1 MIQIQ
6 NISNTVNEG
15 VDFLVKNQLQ
25 NGSFLSLSSPDA
37 NNFISAREYHT
48 TFATSLI
55 LSCLNN
61 LEETAQV
68 QRIKQKATG
77 FLLSQKSKNW
87 SFNYWVRDSEES
99 KTIPYPDDLDD
110 TCCALSALFQYNPK
124 LIDASAMA
132 KIIMLLTAIE
142 EKEGGP
148 YRTWL
153 VPLDAGKAWK
163 DVDLAVN
170 SNVAYFLSL
179 QGVSLPN
186 LNSFIESA
194 IDGNNYTS
202 PFYPPGYPVIYFISR
217 FYRGD
222 KIKKITDSLVS
233 KFQGSRQWGNL
244 INNALAISSLLNLG
258 FPVEKLNKNISYL
271 IEKRD
276 DWRKPYVFSIDPTI
290 REERYFCGSSAMTT
304 AFCLEALQKY
314 LTLSQNKPST
324 AFETKVEGQKI
335 TPQKIS
341 EIEKQTEIYNS
352 IIQAVK
358 ERCLSLNTDLKKQA
372 LAQVSKTSKDKRI
385 VLLPYFFKIALAENG
400 KNISDE
406 KLKQLGLA
414 NLYGW
419 TAYTIYDDFL
429 DNEGN
434 PELLSVANVMLREL
448 TTIFNSVLPP
458 ESGFYAFFHKTMDM
472 LDAAN
477 TWEINNCRIN
487 TSDNQLKIPETLP
500 DYGDYIKIAERSLG
514 HTLGPIA
521 ILFLLG
527 YTEKSSEVK
536 KVMAFFKHYITA
548 RQLNDDAHDWEKD
561 IKKGHINSVGAAVL
575 KKWKEVMPLNL
586 NKQGQ
591 INILEIMPDLQK
603 IFWYDVMPETCQ
615 NVLKHAELA
624 EKSLRAVPLISNPS
638 VMINLLVSVRSA
650 AQKALTERGEA
661 IKFLKAYNKV

>member
-1 MIQIQ
+1 MIKTQ
-6 NISNTVNEG
+6 NINNAINEG

-37 NNFISAREYHT
+37 NNFVSDREYHT

-87 SFNYWVRDSEES
+87 SFNYWVRGSEES
-99 KTIPYPDDLDD
+99 KVIPYPDDLDD

-124 LIDASAMA
+124 LINASAMA
-132 KIIMLLTAIE
+132 KIIMLLTATE

-153 VPLDAGKAWK
+153 VPLDAGKTWK

-179 QGVSLPN
+179 HGVSLPN

-194 IDGNNYTS
+194 IDENNYTS

-233 KFQGSRQWGNL
+233 KSQGSRQWGNL

-258 FPVEKLNKNISYL
+258 FPVEKLNKNILYL
-271 IEKRD
+271 IEKRN

-290 REERYFCGSSAMTT
+290 KEKRYFCGSSAMTT
-304 AFCLEALQKY
+304 AFCLETLQKY
-314 LTLSQNKPST
+314 LTVSQNKPST
-324 AFETKVEGQKI
+324 ISETKIIEDQK
-335 TPQKIS
+335 TAPEKTN
-341 EIEKQTEIYNS
+341 EAEKQTKIYNS
-352 IIQAVK
+352 IIESAK
-358 ERCLSLNTDLKKQA
+358 ERCSGLNTDLKEQA
-372 LAQVSKTSKDKRI
+372 LAQTLKTSRDKRI

-429 DNEGN
+429 DNEGE
-434 PELLSVANVMLREL
+434 PKLLSVANLMLREL
-448 TTIFNSVLPP
+448 TTIFNNVLPP
-458 ESGFYAFFHKTMDM
+458 ESGFHTFFHQTMDT
-472 LDAAN
+472 LDTAN
-477 TWEINNCRIN
+477 TWEINNCRID
-487 TSDNQLKIPETLP
+487 TKSNQLKIPNTLP
-500 DYGDYIKIAERSLG
+500 DYGDYTKIAERSLG
-514 HTLGPIA
+514 HTLGPIV
-521 ILFLLG
+521 ILFSLG
-527 YTEKSSEVK
+527 YTEKSPEVE

-548 RQLNDDAHDWEKD
+548 RQLNDDAHDWEED

-575 KKWKEVMPLNL
+575 KKWKKVMPPD
-586 NKQGQ
+586 KQNQ
-591 INILEIMPDLQK
+591 TNILKIMPDLQK
-603 IFWYDVMPETCQ
+603 IFWYDVMPEICQ
-615 NVLKHAELA
+615 NVLKHTELA
-624 EKSLRAVPLISNPS
+624 EKSLKAVPLISNPS
-638 VMINLLVSVRSA
+638 IMINILVSVRGA
-650 AQKALTERGEA
+650 AQKALTEREEA